1 MVHSHKLKYISLEE
15 ISHMDASLNG
25 PFGRVA
31 LSSDVLTIGR
41 IPDNK
46 LVISDVKA
54 SSHHAELRPAG
65 NGYTITDLGSTNG
78 TFVNEQQL
86 SKNEPRQ
93 LNAND
98 TIRIGDTR
106 ITYEASDVP
115 QVDSTVIAEKGSNNS
130 PTYDPTITV
139 PPPAPLASTIYGGDA
154 PYAQNPPPPAPN
166 YAPPAPQYV
175 PPAPSYGQPPV
186 AQLYGAYPPAVA
198 PKKSNRRLFIILGSV
213 IGGVVLL
220 CVVISLVA
228 YAVRSTPEKTLTTY
242 CNALKS
248 ADYQAAYNQFS
259 QANQSQESE
268 AQFASAF
275 TSTHI
280 SVVSCAIS
288 NTSDDGTTGFGT
300 MSYTTNVNASG
311 VNDYRLIQ
319 ESGTWKIS
327 MQTPRK

>member
-1 MVHSHKLKYISLEE
+1 
-15 ISHMDASLNG
+15 MDASLNG

-54 SSHHAELRPAG
+54 SSHHAELRPMG

-86 SKNEPRQ
+86 GKNEPCQ
-93 LNAND
+93 LNGHD

-106 ITYEASDVP
+106 FTYEVSDVP
-115 QVDSTVIAEKGSNNS
+115 LADSTVIAEKGSNNS
-130 PTYDPTITV
+130 PAYDPTIAV
-139 PPPAPLASTIYGGDA
+139 PPPAPLAGTIYGENS
-154 PYAQNPPPPAPN
+154 PYAQNPPPPTPN

-175 PPAPSYGQPPV
+175 PPAPSYGQPSV
-186 AQLYGAYPPAVA
+186 APSYGAYPSAVA
-198 PKKSNRRLFIILGSV
+198 PKKSNRTLFIILGSV

-220 CVVISLVA
+220 CVIISLVG
-228 YAVRSTPEKTLTTY
+228 YAIRSTPEKTLTTY

-280 SVVSCAIS
+280 SVVSCAVS

-327 MQTPRK
+327 TQTPRK

>member
-1 MVHSHKLKYISLEE
+1 
-15 ISHMDASLNG
+15 MDASLNG

-54 SSHHAELRPAG
+54 SSHHAELRPMG

-106 ITYEASDVP
+106 ITYEVSSLP
-115 QVDSTVIAEKGSNNS
+115 LIDSTVIAEKESNNS
-130 PTYDPTITV
+130 PTYDPTIAV
-139 PPPAPLASTIYGGDA
+139 PPPAPLAGTIYGGNS
-154 PYAQNPPPPAPN
+154 PYAQNPPPPVPN

-175 PPAPSYGQPPV
+175 PPVPSYGQPPV
-186 AQLYGAYPPAVA
+186 AQPYAAYPSAVA
-198 PKKSNRRLFIILGSV
+198 PKKSNRTLFIILGSV

-220 CVVISLVA
+220 CVIISLVG
-228 YAVRSTPEKTLTTY
+228 YAIRSTPEKTLTTY

-248 ADYQAAYNQFS
+248 QDYQTAYDQFS
-259 QANQSQESE
+259 SANRSQESE
-268 AQFASAF
+268 AQFAAAF
-275 TSTHI
+275 ASTHVTFTGC
-280 SVVSCAIS
+280 SVS
-288 NTSDDGTTGFGT
+288 NTSDDGTLGQGK
-300 MSYTTNVNASG
+300 MSYTTNANVNG
-311 VNDYRLIQ
+311 IFDYQLIQ
-319 ESGTWKIS
+319 EDGVWKIS
-327 MQTPRK
+327 RETPEKYGTPQSS